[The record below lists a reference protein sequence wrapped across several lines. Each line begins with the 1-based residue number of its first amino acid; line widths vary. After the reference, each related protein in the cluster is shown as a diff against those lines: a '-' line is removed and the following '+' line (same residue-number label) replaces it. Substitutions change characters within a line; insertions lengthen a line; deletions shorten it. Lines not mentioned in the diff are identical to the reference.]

1 MEYRIDFRVGHS
13 EVGAHGRMRVVNA
26 VNRFQDIAGEHADS
40 LGLGVRDLL
49 SKGYTWVLYRM
60 RLTFSWVAVAG
71 EDLTIRTWYRPER
84 NLYSLRNFSM
94 EDAGGERIIFG
105 ESSWVVL
112 DLKKG
117 RPVRLSA
124 AMPASYEE
132 NRSGDFSTG
141 FREIPELDEPDTEIQ
156 FNVRL
161 HDLDINRH
169 VNNARYLEWA
179 LEAIPMEVLGA
190 SRPAVVEALFRT
202 PARYGDVIVSQVKRI
217 EDPPGVYLH
226 RLKMGKSRD
235 VCALVRTEWLQGE
248 GYNKACSRKE

>member
-1 MEYRIDFRVGHS
+1 MEYRANFRVGHS

-60 RLTFSWVAVAG
+60 RLIFSRIAVAG
-71 EDLTIRTWYRPER
+71 EELTIRTRYRPER

-94 EDAGGERIIFG
+94 EDACGKRIMFA

-124 AMPASYEE
+124 VMPASYEK
-132 NRSGDFSTG
+132 NRAEDFPADFT
-141 FREIPELDEPDTEIQ
+141 EVPELDDADAEIL

-169 VNNARYLEWA
+169 VNNARYGE
-179 LEAIPMEVLGA
+179 
-190 SRPAVVEALFRT
+190 
-202 PARYGDVIVSQVKRI
+202 VIVSQVKKV
-217 EDPPGVYLH
+217 EDVSGVYLH
-226 RLKMGKSRD
+226 RLQTGKSRQ
-235 VCALVRTEWLQGE
+235 VCALVRTEWTG
-248 GYNKACSRKE
+248 N

>member
-1 MEYRIDFRVGHS
+1 MEYRMNFRVGHS
-13 EVGAHGRMRVVNA
+13 EVGAHGRMRVVNT

-49 SKGYTWVLYRM
+49 SKGYTWVLHQL
-60 RLTFSWVAVAG
+60 RLTFSRVAVAG

-94 EDAGGERIIFG
+94 EDACGERIIFG

-112 DLKKG
+112 DMKKG
-117 RPVRLSA
+117 RPVRLST
-124 AMPASYEE
+124 AMPATYEK
-132 NRSGDFSTG
+132 NRSGDFPTG
-141 FREIPELDEPDTEIQ
+141 FGKIPELDEPDTEIQ

-179 LEAIPMEVLGA
+179 LEAIPMEVLGS
-190 SRPAVVEALFRT
+190 SRPAVVEAFFRT
-202 PARYGDVIVSQVKRI
+202 PARYGDVVVSQAKRI
-217 EDPPGVYLH
+217 EDPPGIYLH

-235 VCALVRTEWLQGE
+235 VCALMRTEWTV
-248 GYNKACSRKE
+248 N

>member
-1 MEYRIDFRVGHS
+1 MVDLRVGHS
-13 EVGAHGRMRVVNA
+13 EVGVHGKMRVVNA

-49 SKGYTWVLYRM
+49 PKGYTWVLHQL
-60 RLTFSWVAVAG
+60 RLSFSRAAVAG

-94 EDAGGERIIFG
+94 EDANGKRIIFG

-117 RPVRLSA
+117 RPVRLST

-132 NRSGDFSTG
+132 NRSEDFPTG
-141 FREIPELDEPDTEIQ
+141 FREIQELDEPDTEIL

-161 HDLDINRH
+161 
-169 VNNARYLEWA
+169 
-179 LEAIPMEVLGA
+179 
-190 SRPAVVEALFRT
+190 
-202 PARYGDVIVSQVKRI
+202 
-217 EDPPGVYLH
+217 
-226 RLKMGKSRD
+226 
-235 VCALVRTEWLQGE
+235 
-248 GYNKACSRKE
+248 

>member
-40 LGLGVRDLL
+40 LGLGVRDLI
-49 SKGYTWVLYRM
+49 SKGYTWVLYQM
-60 RLTFSWVAVAG
+60 RLTFSRIAVAG
-71 EDLTIRTWYRPER
+71 EELTIRTWYRPER

-94 EDAGGERIIFG
+94 EDGCGKRLMFA

-124 AMPASYEE
+124 AMPASYEK
-132 NRSGDFSTG
+132 NRAEDFSTG
-141 FREIPELDEPDTEIQ
+141 FTEVPELDDADTEIL

-179 LEAIPMEVLGA
+179 LEAIPMEVLGS

-202 PARYGDVIVSQVKRI
+202 PARYGEVIASQVKKV
-217 EDPPGVYLH
+217 EDVYGVYLH
-226 RLKMGKSRD
+226 RLQTGKSRE
-235 VCALVRTEWLQGE
+235 VCALVRTEWTAFE
-248 GYNKACSRKE
+248 PSESDP